1 MEIWF
6 WVWVLLAAILLIAE
20 MFTATF
26 FLLPFAVG
34 AAAAALLEYLGADV
48 GWQWI
53 AFIGVSSAMLVLL
66 RRYANRLTH
75 EPPVRTGVDRLLGLP
90 GTVIEAIDP
99 DSATGRVRVERE
111 EWRAESLSGENIPSG
126 TRVTVER
133 VVGTR
138 LIVQPSETD
147 VAAS

>member
-6 WVWVLLAAILLIAE
+6 WVWVLLAAILIIAE
-20 MFTATF
+20 MFTASF
-26 FLLPFAVG
+26 FLLPFAIG

-48 GWQWI
+48 AWQWI
-53 AFIGVSSAMLVLL
+53 AFIGVSGAMLVLL

-75 EPPVRTGVDRLLGLP
+75 EQPVRTGVDRLLGLP
-90 GTVIEAIDP
+90 GTVIETIDP
-99 DSATGRVRVERE
+99 ESAAGRVRVERE
-111 EWRAESLSGENIPSG
+111 EWRAESSSGEKIPSG
-126 TRVTVER
+126 TQVTVER